1 MNKPTKPNKV
11 PPWMRHVTDEEA
23 AAHNEECHD
32 GALYGNSQ
40 NVVGVSGG
48 SVAYAECPVCAQD
61 PFHVLRTAM
70 EARIEA
76 LEAQI
81 ATQTFSVRLQGQA
94 DALDWVLD
102 EMDRTMRKVH
112 DVFHVRNY
120 LNGIDPYEHARRDNP
135 PAQYPIPSLPD
146 GLLPSPGSVPL
157 ASNMFVPFHELR
169 FDVTTK
175 LSRTPSSDPN

>member
-102 EMDRTMRKVH
+102 EMDRTMRRIH
-112 DVFHVRNY
+112 NDFHFLRWH
-120 LNGIDPYEHARRDNP
+120 EHA
-135 PAQYPIPSLPD
+135 
-146 GLLPSPGSVPL
+146 LLPSISGGSPLPPTFVNDGSVPL
-157 ASNMFVPFHELR
+157 ASNMFVPLHELVR

-175 LSRTPSSDPN
+175 LSRRLSSDPN

>member
-40 NVVGVSGG
+40 
-48 SVAYAECPVCAQD
+48 
-61 PFHVLRTAM
+61 
-70 EARIEA
+70 
-76 LEAQI
+76 
-81 ATQTFSVRLQGQA
+81 GQA

-120 LNGIDPYEHARRDNP
+120 LNGIDPYEHTRRDNP
-135 PAQYPIPSLPD
+135 PAQYPIPCLPD

-175 LSRTPSSDPN
+175 LSETPSSDPN